1 MSEINKNNNNF
12 NIGNK
17 DTDEINE
24 EFGNELRDF
33 FQSLIDEE
41 FDDDDEDKDY

>member
-1 MSEINKNNNNF
+1 MRNINKNNDDSVIDNN
-12 NIGNK
+12 
-17 DTDEINE
+17 EINQ

-41 FDDDDEDKDY
+41 FDDDDEDDEY

>member
-1 MSEINKNNNNF
+1 MRKINNNDNLVIDNKNN
-12 NIGNK
+12 
-17 DTDEINE
+17 DEINE

-41 FDDDDEDKDY
+41 FDDDDEDEDY

>member
-1 MSEINKNNNNF
+1 MRNINKNNNDSVIDN
-12 NIGNK
+12 N
-17 DTDEINE
+17 EINE

-41 FDDDDEDKDY
+41 FDDDDEDDEY

>member
-1 MSEINKNNNNF
+1 MRNINKNNNDSVIDN
-12 NIGNK
+12 N
-17 DTDEINE
+17 EINQ

-41 FDDDDEDKDY
+41 FDDDDEDDEY

>member
-1 MSEINKNNNNF
+1 MRKINNNDGLVIDNKNN
-12 NIGNK
+12 
-17 DTDEINE
+17 DEINE

-41 FDDDDEDKDY
+41 FDDDDEDDEY